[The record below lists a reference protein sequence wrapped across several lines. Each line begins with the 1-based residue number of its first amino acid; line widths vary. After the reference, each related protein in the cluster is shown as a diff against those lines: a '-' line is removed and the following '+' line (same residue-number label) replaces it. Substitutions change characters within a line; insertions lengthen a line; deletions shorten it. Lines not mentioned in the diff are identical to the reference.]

1 MKAILL
7 MITVLNFG
15 AVYINVHNFIINV
28 HANNSFALV
37 NLGYMAICLTI
48 GTLALKRMRQF

>member
-7 MITVLNFG
+7 MIAVLNFG
-15 AVYINVHNFIINV
+15 AVYVNAHNFIINV
-28 HANNSFALV
+28 HANNSLALV
-37 NLGYMAICLTI
+37 NLGYMVICLTI